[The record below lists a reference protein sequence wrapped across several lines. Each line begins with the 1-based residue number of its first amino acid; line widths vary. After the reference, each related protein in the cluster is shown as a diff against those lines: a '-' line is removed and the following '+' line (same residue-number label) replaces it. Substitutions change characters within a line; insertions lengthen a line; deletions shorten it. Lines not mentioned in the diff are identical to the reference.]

1 MNLDISLIVLICI
14 NAFVSYK
21 GFNDPYFL
29 RKYDFHVGSIRA
41 GEQIRMFSSGFLH
54 ADMQHLI
61 LNMLTLYFFAPL
73 VLIYLGDVWFLLVY
87 LGSLLSGS
95 LLTLY
100 LHKNEHSYRALG
112 ASGAVMGVVFSA
124 VLLEPEAKI
133 NFFIP
138 AWIFGLLYM
147 LFSIYGMRARRDN
160 IGHTAHFGGAMAGY
174 AITLCRV
181 PELFYTETWLVIVL
195 AIPIILLFILYKTGK
210 L

>member
-1 MNLDISLIVLICI
+1 MIDLVLIVVMAITAL
-14 NAFVSYK
+14 VSFK

-54 ADMQHLI
+54 ADLQHLL
-61 LNMLTLYFFAPL
+61 LNMLTLYFFGPL
-73 VLIYLGDVWFLLVY
+73 VVAYLGSVGFLLVY
-87 LGSLLSGS
+87 FCSLVAGS

-100 LHKNEHSYRALG
+100 LHRNEYSYRALG

-124 VLLEPEAKI
+124 VLLQPDARV
-133 NFFIP
+133 NFIIP
-138 AWIFGLLYM
+138 AWIFGLAYM

-160 IGHTAHFGGAMAGY
+160 IGHTAHFGGAVGGY
-174 AITLCRV
+174 LVTLIRM
-181 PELFYTETWLVIVL
+181 PELLQTELWLVLLLLVPIVL
-195 AIPIILLFILYKTGK
+195 LFVLYKMGK